1 MARARR
7 AAVPAP
13 GGPYGFLEHI
23 HYVRFCLC
31 RPIEPHVRSGFG
43 TSTGVD
49 VRPEDVRPVDV
60 RYGVVWFCLCR
71 PIEPHVRSGFG
82 TSSGVRVRGVRFAWR
97 SFPNGLYQKKAKI
110 DFGVS

>member
-43 TSTGVD
+43 TSSGVDARPVD
-49 VRPEDVRPVDV
+49 VRPEDVRPVD
-60 RYGVVWFCLCR
+60 
-71 PIEPHVRSGFG
+71 
-82 TSSGVRVRGVRFAWR
+82 VRVRGVRFAWR

-110 DFGVS
+110 DLGVS